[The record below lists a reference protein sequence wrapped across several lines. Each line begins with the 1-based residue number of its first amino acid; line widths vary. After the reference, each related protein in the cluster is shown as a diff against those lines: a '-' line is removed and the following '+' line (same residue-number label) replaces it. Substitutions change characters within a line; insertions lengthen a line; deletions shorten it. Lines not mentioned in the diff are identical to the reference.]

1 MTYITNLKA
10 LIITGVVILAFL
22 VVVTSNN
29 APHLLLCLT
38 SIPALIFYLVGAK
51 KWGWL
56 WLWRKC
62 K

>member
-1 MTYITNLKA
+1 MIYITNLKA
-10 LIITGVVILAFL
+10 LVITGIVIVAII
-22 VVVTSNN
+22 VVVTSKN

-38 SIPALIFYLVGAK
+38 SIPALVLYVVGAK

-56 WLWRKC
+56 WLWKKC